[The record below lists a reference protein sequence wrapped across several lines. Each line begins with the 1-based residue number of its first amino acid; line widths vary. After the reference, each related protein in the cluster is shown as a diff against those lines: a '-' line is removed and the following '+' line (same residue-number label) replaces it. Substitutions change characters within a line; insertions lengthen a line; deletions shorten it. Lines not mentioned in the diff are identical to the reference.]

1 MNEQGEP
8 DARAVA
14 QKVAS
19 SRSLLPVFVIVVV
32 VTALSILLLYL
43 ALAAQSA
50 VRGYVAGESAWS
62 KSQIDAVLMLQM
74 YGETRDDSYLRRYK
88 SAIAVP
94 LIDRQVRM
102 EMQKRDFSYEF
113 SKQGMLAGGIDAQE
127 IPGMIALFRCCA
139 NVSIM
144 KPVIEFWERADPHL
158 LELDMLAQ
166 DLQNGIASGTATDE
180 SIDLLLVRVADI
192 NESIR
197 PLAKGFNAALGAAAR
212 EITFLIFF
220 SSSAVLIGLV
230 SIGALIASRVLL
242 SLRRSEVQLRS
253 LLNSAD
259 DGIVVIGRDN
269 GSILDINPRAASM
282 VGLLPTAARGMNY
295 DSLLRGEKSTHV
307 RSEFSLPQQIAIKGT
322 SRKSKAVAEVNYS
335 VAEWNG
341 QPAHLAI
348 VRDVTE
354 RLASERDLHIAN
366 NALANLA
373 EGVMILDRDF
383 RIVSVNRAY
392 KSITG
397 YLEVDVIGKAPPLPR
412 SRRSDIRRYREI
424 RRTLR
429 ETGAW
434 HGELLNQR
442 KGGEYYSE
450 LHRISCVRDDQGV
463 ITHFVCVFNDNTDV
477 RESERKLR
485 FLAQHDPLTKLLNR
499 SKFEEKAK
507 EAIENAA
514 KTNAKAAVLFIDLD
528 NFKTVNDTFG
538 HAAGDLYLSTVGNR
552 ISGSLRGTDL
562 VGRVGGDEF
571 SVLLPNINSRTD
583 AAMVAA
589 KLRDAIARQFE
600 FDGHEISGSASV
612 GLCLYPDDAQ
622 SVEQLL
628 VHADAAMYEAKK
640 RGRNNLQW
648 FLPEM
653 TSRVESKLALASG
666 LRVAAQRGQLE
677 LHYQPCVD
685 LRTGAIRGLEALL
698 RWTHPELGRVSPGV
712 FIPVAEEFGVIDGL
726 TDFVL
731 REACRQGKAWQDAGL
746 QPIPIAINLS
756 PRNFW
761 DADLSSKVRTVLEQS
776 GWPAKYLRLEITEST
791 IMGGENPEAVMHQLR
806 SLGVSLSIDD
816 FGIGHSSLSSLQK
829 FPVQCMKIDL
839 SFTREIP
846 ENKTNFAITK
856 TIISL
861 AKNLGLELVAEGI
874 ETEIQAET
882 LMKEGCA
889 QGQGY
894 YFCKPVP
901 AVQIEDLLRD
911 NLTARRFAR
920 QKVN

>member
-1 MNEQGEP
+1 MLVL
-8 DARAVA
+8 ATVSAI
-14 QKVAS
+14 S
-19 SRSLLPVFVIVVV
+19 
-32 VTALSILLLYL
+32 L
-43 ALAAQSA
+43 ALTYVALMVQGGI
-50 VRGYVAGESAWS
+50 RGYIAGEAKWS
-62 KSQIDAVLMLQM
+62 KSQYAAVSALIR
-74 YGETRDDSYLRRYK
+74 YGGTADQRYFDQYI
-88 SAIAVP
+88 SAKVIPAG
-94 LIDRQVRM
+94 DRQAREELVK
-102 EMQKRDFSYEF
+102 KRYVAEVAR
-113 SKQGMLAGGIDAQE
+113 QGFLQGGVHQDDINT
-127 IPGMIALFRCCA
+127 MIVLFRCCYQFPPMDKV
-139 NVSIM
+139 VSL
-144 KPVIEFWERADPHL
+144 WEQGDQGLAR
-158 LELDMLAQ
+158 LDILAQ
-166 DLQNGIASGTATDE
+166 DLRRTIETEGAGNR
-180 SIDLLLVRVADI
+180 RV
-192 NESIR
+192 NEIVLEIENLDGSIR
-197 PLAKGFNAALGAAAR
+197 VLAAQFTTELANAARLITNAVFVAIATVSLIVLAIAAR
-212 EITFLIFF
+212 F
-220 SSSAVLIGLV
+220 SLN
-230 SIGALIASRVLL
+230 ALKRFQKTEARF
-242 SLRRSEVQLRS
+242 RT
-253 LLNSAD
+253 LLNSASD
-259 DGIVVIGRDN
+259 AVILTDVSTGV
-269 GSILDINPRAASM
+269 ILDFNPQAERLIGAPPQKILGAQYGRFFSSNELLHATGTVHRAALCSSDPGHQIR
-282 VGLLPTAARGMNY
+282 VEISSSTVEWSTGPAA
-295 DSLLRGEKSTHV
+295 LH
-307 RSEFSLPQQIAIKGT
+307 
-322 SRKSKAVAEVNYS
+322 
-335 VAEWNG
+335 
-341 QPAHLAI
+341 I
-348 VRDVTE
+348 VRDV
-354 RLASERDLHIAN
+354 SERIAAAQELEIAHG
-366 NALANLA
+366 ALSNLA
-373 EGVMILDRDF
+373 EGVMILNNRF
-383 RIVSVNRAY
+383 QVVSVNRAY
-392 KSITG
+392 RKITG
-397 YLEVDVIGKAPPLPR
+397 YGDSDVIGKAPPLPR
-412 SRRSDIRRYREI
+412 SRRSDIRRYRDI

-450 LHRISCVRDDQGV
+450 LHRISCVRDDQGA

-552 ISGSLRGTDL
+552 ISGALRGTDL